1 MKKVMPDITP
11 KNIEEIDEDIP
22 AGESEESREV
32 DLDNQQ
38 IDQGY

>member
-11 KNIEEIDEDIP
+11 KNELLEDDTP

-38 IDQGY
+38 INQGY